1 MKKIG
6 EFYKEKILVL
16 PINKLKIV
24 ELPDKNGEVFVR
36 KDLFGWKLISGK
48 NTVDCSSEEEARY
61 LKIFLDIG
69 MKDIRIPMDL
79 NYLASILQELE
90 TLKQKT
96 DEIIEMYLDSV
107 LDKNVKDK
115 VRNEVYMEIVK

>member
-6 EFYKEKILVL
+6 EFYKEKILIL
-16 PINKLKIV
+16 PVRNLKIV
-24 ELPDKNGEVFVR
+24 ELPAKNGEVFVQ

-48 NTVDCSSEEEARY
+48 SIVECSSEEEARY
-61 LKIFLDIG
+61 LRVFLDIG
-69 MKDIRIPMDL
+69 IKDIKIPVDL

-90 TLKQKT
+90 TLKSKT

-107 LDKNVKDK
+107 LDKNVKEK